1 MSFTFVIS
9 TNPYKSGFQTLFPEA
24 QVSMK
29 MPEDH
34 TWEDQTTPR
43 PLTKLSQTQKDQT
56 TSGGTELPTRTKIS
70 SLQRT
75 RTLPIA
81 PSTPTENGLTR
92 QEQKHVTRN
101 QRKTQPT
108 ERLKNTITGLVNK
121 NVKMATAHLFEDLH
135 KDMTVKEIK
144 GIKGTKRELGEYTI
158 GNQTFTEWN

>member
-1 MSFTFVIS
+1 M
-9 TNPYKSGFQTLFPEA
+9 
-24 QVSMK
+24 
-29 MPEDH
+29 
-34 TWEDQTTPR
+34 
-43 PLTKLSQTQKDQT
+43 
-56 TSGGTELPTRTKIS
+56 
-70 SLQRT
+70 
-75 RTLPIA
+75 
-81 PSTPTENGLTR
+81 
-92 QEQKHVTRN
+92 TRN